1 MSALPSDLTF
11 WLVIPAL
18 LLVLFFAWLIFI
30 SRGARSTRIS
40 LSGLGISLTI
50 DSAKHTQEGE
60 ENVK

>member
-1 MSALPSDLTF
+1 MSALPNDLVF

-18 LLVLFFAWLIFI
+18 LLVLLFAWLIFI

-50 DSAKHTQEGE
+50 DSAKQTREGKE
-60 ENVK
+60 DVE